1 MKSRVLVAAAVVAV
15 LAGCSPSGTGTSSST
30 LSAAPVTT
38 PVTATF
44 LASLTETG
52 GMCPDGACLASFAVS
67 SDGTWNL
74 VSSTANRS
82 GALPADVLAALTT
95 AATTTSLLDAPAF
108 TGTCPTAYDGS
119 EMVYSWRDSSGATQ
133 TVSACDKAVP
143 DTDPLVTAL
152 EQAESAAGIAS
163 GDGSSAAP
171 ADDIAG
177 QAAKT
182 SAIAQSV
189 VGMAEADAEATIAGV
204 SSVKLTSRIVERDG
218 VSLPATQDYSPQ
230 RINLTIEDGRVT
242 AVSVG

>member
-1 MKSRVLVAAAVVAV
+1 MRAHGGGSVLAAVVMVAGAM
-15 LAGCSPSGTGTSSST
+15 LAACSSSSGAATTSTPPASTSPSS
-30 LSAAPVTT
+30 APVTA
-38 PVTATF
+38 PAEATF
-44 LASLTETG
+44 LASRTETG
-52 GMCPDGACLASFAVS
+52 GMCPDGGCLASFAVS

-119 EMVYSWRDSSGATQ
+119 EVVYSWRDSGGATQ

-152 EQAESAAGIAS
+152 AQAEGAAGIAS
-163 GDGSSAAP
+163 GDGSSAKP
-171 ADDIAG
+171 A
-177 QAAKT
+177 
-182 SAIAQSV
+182 
-189 VGMAEADAEATIAGV
+189 
-204 SSVKLTSRIVERDG
+204 SRIVERDG
-218 VSLPATQDYSPQ
+218 VSLPATHDYSPQ
-230 RINLTIEDGRVT
+230 RINLTIADGRVT